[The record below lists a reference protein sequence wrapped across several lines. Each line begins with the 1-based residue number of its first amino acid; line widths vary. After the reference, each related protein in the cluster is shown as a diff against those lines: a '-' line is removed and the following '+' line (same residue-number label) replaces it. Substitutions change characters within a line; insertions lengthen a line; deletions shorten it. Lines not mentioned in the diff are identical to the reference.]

1 MDGSPPVAASQF
13 VQQRSELTDR
23 VLLPARTLGYTS
35 IDITDADPLVGKANI
50 RTTSIAQRLEAPKA
64 LEAKDYTTATRH
76 DAVSALLQFADQ
88 LRTEDGGV
96 VPGLFA
102 GINVYGLAD
111 DPFLHTADEKTQRF
125 VPLATFIASRSRLS
139 ELLNVPDREG
149 DESTH
154 FSDSA
159 DLSDNTIAL
168 VRQVEG
174 RVKLYRNAIAIC
186 QRVRDALGGDIAGAQ
201 ASLAAWDDR
210 LAEAR
215 QDVAVTRALIA
226 EENDR
231 LAAINARRT
240 AVLQQD
246 VRFLAYIRPRETG
259 NLLTP
264 PAHRL
269 DPGLLEAPV
278 PACLAQHSDV
288 PDELSAMLAVM
299 REAPAAWFA
308 KVPKLIDLLDRVDL
322 LVRTVQTAQLRSQ
335 TRPASKPTGG
345 VTRSIRFPFDR
356 RANRSGISPSVPR
369 STRSSNG
376 SWSSTRTI
384 RATSCWTT
392 AVDRATTLSGSP
404 SAGKRDG

>member
-1 MDGSPPVAASQF
+1 M
-13 VQQRSELTDR
+13 
-23 VLLPARTLGYTS
+23 
-35 IDITDADPLVGKANI
+35 
-50 RTTSIAQRLEAPKA
+50 
-64 LEAKDYTTATRH
+64 
-76 DAVSALLQFADQ
+76 AVSALLQFADQ
-88 LRTEDGGV
+88 LRTEDGGD

-111 DPFLHTADEKTQRF
+111 DPFLHTADEKAQRF

-231 LAAINARRT
+231 LGRDQCAANARCCNRMCASSPT
-240 AVLQQD
+240 SGRA
-246 VRFLAYIRPRETG
+246 
-259 NLLTP
+259 
-264 PAHRL
+264 
-269 DPGLLEAPV
+269 
-278 PACLAQHSDV
+278 
-288 PDELSAMLAVM
+288 
-299 REAPAAWFA
+299 
-308 KVPKLIDLLDRVDL
+308 
-322 LVRTVQTAQLRSQ
+322 
-335 TRPASKPTGG
+335 RPATSSLRRRTGSIQGCWRRRCRHVWPSMPT
-345 VTRSIRFPFDR
+345 F
-356 RANRSGISPSVPR
+356 
-369 STRSSNG
+369 
-376 SWSSTRTI
+376 RT
-384 RATSCWTT
+384 S
-392 AVDRATTLSGSP
+392 
-404 SAGKRDG
+404 